1 MHTDHAAL
9 RCLLRPEGQVARWI
23 EYLEQYNNFQ
33 IEHRPGA
40 KHGNADTLSICP
52 CLPDDCR
59 HCDQLEVKEPTVQTM
74 ELTDL
79 LPSSRRTMQQLAPH
93 WSVKDLQQAQLEDNA
108 IGPIARWLKNT

>member
-1 MHTDHAAL
+1 M
-9 RCLLRPEGQVARWI
+9 
-23 EYLEQYNNFQ
+23 
-33 IEHRPGA
+33 PGA
-40 KHGNADTLSICP
+40 KHGNADTLSRCP
-52 CLPDDCR
+52 CLPDDSR

-108 IGPIARWLKNT
+108 TAWSYSKMAKEYVAKAP